1 MSESKMKLRKAER
14 NDIGWI
20 LKCIKGL
27 ADYENMSD
35 DVVATE
41 ELLEEWI
48 FDKKKAEV
56 LIPEVDGEKIG
67 FMLYFYNFS
76 TFQGRAG
83 IYLEDLFI
91 FPEFRNKGYGREAL
105 KQLAKIAVEEGCGRL
120 DWICLDWNKPAIE
133 FYESMNA
140 EALPEWV
147 IYRLEGKTL
156 EEAGK

>member
-1 MSESKMKLRKAER
+1 MSKNKMKLRKAER

-20 LKCIKGL
+20 FKCIKGL

-147 IYRLEGKTL
+147 IYRLEGETL